1 MAGLSLIAL
10 LDDIASVLDDVALMT
25 KVAAKK
31 TAGVLGDDLAL
42 NAQQVS
48 GVSAERELPV
58 VWKVAKGSFKN
69 KAILVP
75 AALLISAIA
84 PWLITPLL
92 LIGGLFLCFEGA
104 EKLHHAKSATEH
116 ENNTDDDSLAGLS
129 VEEFENQKVK
139 GAIRTDFILSAE
151 IIVIALGTVQ
161 IESLATQLTVVSLIA
176 LLMTIGVY
184 GLVAGIVK
192 MDDVGL
198 YLVNNSRVKTLK
210 HYLGNGLLTFAPKL
224 MRSLAVIGTV
234 AMFLVGGSIVLH
246 SIPGS
251 HDVVHSLL
259 TMLPEALSQN
269 VIVSTVAPIAVDGLV
284 GLLAGFIVLLVV
296 SGVQKLRI

>member
-1 MAGLSLIAL
+1 
-10 LDDIASVLDDVALMT
+10 
-25 KVAAKK
+25 
-31 TAGVLGDDLAL
+31 
-42 NAQQVS
+42 
-48 GVSAERELPV
+48 
-58 VWKVAKGSFKN
+58 
-69 KAILVP
+69 
-75 AALLISAIA
+75 
-84 PWLITPLL
+84 
-92 LIGGLFLCFEGA
+92 
-104 EKLHHAKSATEH
+104 
-116 ENNTDDDSLAGLS
+116 
-129 VEEFENQKVK
+129 
-139 GAIRTDFILSAE
+139 
-151 IIVIALGTVQ
+151 VIALGTVQ

-176 LLMTIGVY
+176 LLMTVGVY

-259 TMLPEALSQN
+259 TMLPEALAQN
-269 VIVSTVAPIAVDGLV
+269 VVVSTVAPIAVDGLV

-296 SGVQKLRI
+296 SGVQKLRA